1 MTIENAIAGLN
12 DIRKGYKSLWE
23 ARDIDGTD
31 CFWCC
36 GGGDNWRAELREES
50 QNILDLFPDLI
61 MHFPDLAT

>member
-12 DIRKGYKSLWE
+12 EIRKGYKSLWE

-36 GGGDNWRAELREES
+36 GGGDNWRLELRKES
-50 QNILDLFPDLI
+50 QKILDLFPDLI